1 MSEELSD
8 REDATAD
15 LDSAEELAG
24 GDHGDSAA
32 DFDLSSPEGRY
43 LARSKSFVSRARQ
56 LSDSLQHTWDAHASE
71 YVLEVPTG
79 AGYTAV
85 AEDAKPLSFKRIF
98 DRNSVVRLEIGT
110 GNGDQIVSAAVS
122 HPDRDYIG
130 FEVYRPGVAQ
140 TVSKAVKSGVGNLRI
155 IEADAAQALPIL
167 FPEGSLDEVW
177 TFFPDP
183 WRKTKHH
190 KRRLVQAPFAETVAR
205 VLRPGGIWRLATDWS
220 DYAFQ
225 MRDVIESSPYFEN
238 PYAGVNPH
246 EEDPDPGRGG
256 FAPRWEGRVMTKFE
270 RRALDAGREVF
281 DLVAQRLS

>member
-1 MSEELSD
+1 MSEQMMAN
-8 REDATAD
+8 EDAAD
-15 LDSAEELAG
+15 GIEVAEDVLIVDEN
-24 GDHGDSAA
+24 GDSAQG
-32 DFDLSSPEGRY
+32 FDLSSPEGRY
-43 LARSKSFVSRARQ
+43 MARSKSFVSRARQ
-56 LSDSLQHTWDAHASE
+56 LSDSLQHTWDAHAKE
-71 YVLEVPTG
+71 FVVEVPMG

-85 AEDAKPLSFKRIF
+85 AEDAKPLSFKRLF
-98 DRNSVVRLEIGT
+98 NRDSVVRLEIGT
-110 GNGDQIVSAAVS
+110 GNGEQIVSAAVS

-140 TVSKAVKSGVGNLRI
+140 TVSKAVKARVGNLRI

-167 FPEGSLDEVW
+167 FPEACLDEVW

-190 KRRLVQAPFAETVAR
+190 KRRLVQASFAQAVAR
-205 VLRPGGIWRLATDWS
+205 VLRPGGVWRLATDWS

-225 MRDVIESSPYFEN
+225 MRDVIEDSPYFEN

-246 EEDPDPGRGG
+246 EDDPDPGRGG
-256 FAPRWEGRVMTKFE
+256 FATRWEGRVMTKFE

-281 DLVAQRLS
+281 DLVAQRL

>member
-1 MSEELSD
+1 MSEELSE
-8 REDATAD
+8 REEAAAVPG
-15 LDSAEELAG
+15 SQAELAAGEAG
-24 GDHGDSAA
+24 GQTS

-56 LSDSLQHTWDAHASE
+56 LSDSLQHTWDAHARD
-71 YVLEVPTG
+71 YVVPVPTG
-79 AGYTAV
+79 AGHTAV
-85 AEDAKPLSFKRIF
+85 AEDAKPLSFKRLF
-98 DRNSVVRLEIGT
+98 DRKAVVRLEVGT

-140 TVSKAVKSGVGNLRI
+140 TVSKAVKAGVDNLRI

-225 MRDVIESSPYFEN
+225 MRDVIEDSPYFEN

-270 RRALDAGREVF
+270 RRAIDAGREVF